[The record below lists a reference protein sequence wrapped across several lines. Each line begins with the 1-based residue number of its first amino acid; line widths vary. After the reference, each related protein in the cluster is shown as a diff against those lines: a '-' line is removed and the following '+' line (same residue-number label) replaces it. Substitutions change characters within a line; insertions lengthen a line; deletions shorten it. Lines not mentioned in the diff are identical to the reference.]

1 MGWADYAASIL
12 GATPGASNPQGSA
25 IDYESHPAART
36 LGGSDR
42 DLLSCPMPFVE
53 SQQEATQEQVHEE
66 GLHHQLTVGQMT
78 MVAVGGSIGTGL
90 LLGSAAALEI
100 AGPSVILS
108 YVVATFIAYTVAMA
122 LGELAS
128 VHPAA
133 GSFGVYGELYLNQY
147 LGFLCRA
154 AYWAS
159 IAFSIGAELVASATY
174 MTYWLPALP
183 GEIWVVV
190 FSALLLLVNLRSVG
204 SFGRFEFWFSMI
216 KFATIVAFIL
226 AGAALLLSGRV
237 AQQYTAHGGFLPKGP
252 IAPLLAVF
260 WAIYAFGGV
269 EMLAV
274 TTGESRSA
282 KDIPRAARLTF
293 FLLAG
298 LYLGAIIILVGV
310 MPWNHAGVSES
321 PFVSVLRL
329 AKVPAAAFFM
339 NFVVLTAA
347 LSGANAKLY
356 VASRLLFSMGRTGW
370 APVSVGKLNA
380 SGSPRLALLVS
391 SYGIVTALIIE
402 NWAPKQAF
410 LYIMGAAFSGL
421 ILSWVVSLAAHVSF
435 RWRLTPEQVA
445 ALPIRSPFG
454 LWGSIL
460 GFVLVSAAVLQTL
473 LSSRINE
480 VGGLVF
486 FVVLTVAY
494 IFLKSNRRTM

>member
-1 MGWADYAASIL
+1 MPLATAASEV
-12 GATPGASNPQGSA
+12 Q
-25 IDYESHPAART
+25 
-36 LGGSDR
+36 
-42 DLLSCPMPFVE
+42 
-53 SQQEATQEQVHEE
+53 EE
-66 GLHHQLTVGQMT
+66 GLHHQLTAGQMT

-108 YVVATFIAYTVAMA
+108 YIVAAFIAYTVAMA

-128 VHPAA
+128 VHPSA

-154 AYWAS
+154 GYWAS

-174 MTYWLPALP
+174 MTYWLPAVP
-183 GEIWVVV
+183 GEVWVLV
-190 FSALLLLVNLRSVG
+190 FSALLLVVNLRSVS
-204 SFGRFEFWFSMI
+204 SFGRFEFWFAMI

-226 AGAALLLSGRV
+226 AGGALLFSGHV
-237 AQQYTAHGGFLPKGP
+237 APQYTAQGGFLPRGP

-260 WAIYAFGGV
+260 LAIYAFGGV

-274 TTGESRSA
+274 TTGESRSS

-293 FLLAG
+293 FMLAG
-298 LYLGAIIILVGV
+298 LYLGAIIVLVGV

-329 AKVPAAAFFM
+329 AKVPAVAYFM

-356 VASRLLFSMGRTGW
+356 VASRLLFSMGRSGW
-370 APVSVGKLNA
+370 APARLGKLNA

-402 NWAPKQAF
+402 HWAPKQAF
-410 LYIMGAAFSGL
+410 LYIMGAAFLGL
-421 ILSWVVSLAAHVSF
+421 ILSWVISLAAHVSF
-435 RWRLTPEQVA
+435 RRRLTAQDVA
-445 ALPIRSPFG
+445 ALPMRSPLG
-454 LWGSIL
+454 IWGSML
-460 GFVLVSAAVLQTL
+460 GFVLVSIAVIHTL
-473 LSSRINE
+473 FSSRVNE
-480 VGGLVF
+480 VSGLIF
-486 FVVLTVAY
+486 FAALTLAY
-494 IFLKSNRRTM
+494 LLLKGRHRTS

>member
-1 MGWADYAASIL
+1 
-12 GATPGASNPQGSA
+12 
-25 IDYESHPAART
+25 
-36 LGGSDR
+36 
-42 DLLSCPMPFVE
+42 
-53 SQQEATQEQVHEE
+53 
-66 GLHHQLTVGQMT
+66 MT

-90 LLGSAAALEI
+90 LLGSAAALEV
-100 AGPSVILS
+100 AGPGVILS
-108 YVVATFIAYTVAMA
+108 YIIAAFIAYTVAMA

-128 VHPAA
+128 THPAA

-174 MTYWLPALP
+174 MTYWLPAVP
-183 GEIWVVV
+183 GEVWVIV
-190 FSALLLLVNLRSVG
+190 FSALLLLVNLRSV
-204 SFGRFEFWFSMI
+204 SSYGRFEFWFSMI

-226 AGAALLLSGRV
+226 AGAALLFSGHV
-237 AQQYTAHGGFLPKGP
+237 APQYTVHGGFLPKGP

-274 TTGESRSA
+274 TTGESRST
-282 KDIPRAARLTF
+282 KDIPRATRLTI

-298 LYLGAIIILVGV
+298 VYLGAITVLVGV

-321 PFVSVLRL
+321 PFVSVLRV
-329 AKVPAAAFFM
+329 ARIPAAAYFM

-356 VASRLLFSMGRTGW
+356 VASRLLFSMGRSGW
-370 APVSVGKLNA
+370 APASLGKLNA
-380 SGSPRLALLVS
+380 AGSPRLALLVS

-421 ILSWVVSLAAHVSF
+421 IFSWVVSLAAHVSF
-435 RWRLTPEQVA
+435 RRRLTSQQVA
-445 ALPIRSPFG
+445 ALPMRSPLG
-454 LWGSIL
+454 IWGSLL
-460 GFVLVSAAVLQTL
+460 GFVLALATVLHTL
-473 LSSRINE
+473 LSTRVNAI
-480 VGGLVF
+480 GGLVF
-486 FVVLTVAY
+486 FAALTLAY
-494 IFLKSNRRTM
+494 LPLKRHRTR

>member
-1 MGWADYAASIL
+1 
-12 GATPGASNPQGSA
+12 
-25 IDYESHPAART
+25 
-36 LGGSDR
+36 
-42 DLLSCPMPFVE
+42 
-53 SQQEATQEQVHEE
+53 
-66 GLHHQLTVGQMT
+66 MT

-90 LLGSAAALEI
+90 LLGSAAALEM
-100 AGPSVILS
+100 AGPGVIVS
-108 YVVATFIAYTVAMA
+108 YIVAAFIAYTVAMA

-128 VHPAA
+128 MHPAA

-147 LGFLCRA
+147 VGFLCRA
-154 AYWAS
+154 GYWAS
-159 IAFSIGAELVASATY
+159 IAFSIGAELVASASY
-174 MTYWLPALP
+174 MSYWLPAVP
-183 GEIWVVV
+183 GEIWVVL
-190 FSALLLLVNLRSVG
+190 FSALLLLVNLRSVLA
-204 SFGRFEFWFSMI
+204 FGRFEFWFAMI
-216 KFATIVAFIL
+216 KFSTIVAFIL
-226 AGAALLLSGRV
+226 AGAALLLSGHV
-237 AQQYTAHGGFLPKGP
+237 AQQYTAQGGFLPKGP

-274 TTGESRSA
+274 TTGESRSPE
-282 KDIPRAARLTF
+282 DIPRAARLTF

-298 LYLGAIIILVGV
+298 VYLGAITVLVGV

-329 AKVPAAAFFM
+329 ARIPGAALCM

-370 APVSVGKLNA
+370 APARLGKLNA

-421 ILSWVVSLAAHVSF
+421 IFSWVVSLAAHVSF
-435 RWRLTPEQVA
+435 RRRLTPQQVA
-445 ALPIRSPFG
+445 ALPMRSPLG
-454 LWGSIL
+454 IWGSAL
-460 GFVLVSAAVLQTL
+460 GFVLVSAAIIQTIR
-473 LSSRINE
+473 SSRVNQL
-480 VGGLVF
+480 GALVF
-486 FVVLTVAY
+486 FVGLTLAY
-494 IFLKSNRRTM
+494 FLLKRRRQAS

>member
-1 MGWADYAASIL
+1 
-12 GATPGASNPQGSA
+12 
-25 IDYESHPAART
+25 
-36 LGGSDR
+36 
-42 DLLSCPMPFVE
+42 
-53 SQQEATQEQVHEE
+53 
-66 GLHHQLTVGQMT
+66 MT

-90 LLGSAAALEI
+90 LLGSAAALEV

-108 YVVATFIAYTVAMA
+108 YLVAAFIAYTVAMA

-133 GSFGVYGELYLNQY
+133 GSFGVYGELYLNPY

-154 AYWAS
+154 GYWAS
-159 IAFSIGAELVASATY
+159 IAFSIGAELTASAAY
-174 MTYWLPALP
+174 MAYWFPAVP
-183 GEIWVVV
+183 GVVWVLV
-190 FSALLLLVNLRSVG
+190 FSVLLLLVNLRSVLA
-204 SFGRFEFWFSMI
+204 FGRFEFWLSMI
-216 KFATIVAFIL
+216 KFSTIVAFIL
-226 AGAALLLSGRV
+226 AGTALLVSGRV
-237 AQQYTAHGGFLPKGP
+237 APQYTAHGGFLPKGP

-260 WAIYAFGGV
+260 FAIYAFGGV

-274 TTGESRSA
+274 TTGESSSS

-298 LYLGAIIILVGV
+298 VYLGAIVVLVGV

-321 PFVSVLRL
+321 PFVSVLRM
-329 AKVPAAAFFM
+329 AHVPAAAYFM

-370 APVSVGKLNA
+370 APANLGKLNA

-402 NWAPKQAF
+402 NWAPQQAF

-421 ILSWVVSLAAHVSF
+421 ILSWVISLAAHISF
-435 RWRLTPEQVA
+435 RRRLTPEQLV
-445 ALPIRSPFG
+445 ALPMRSPLG
-454 LWGSIL
+454 TWGSIV
-460 GFVLVSAAVLQTL
+460 GFVLASIAVLHTL
-473 LSSRINE
+473 FATRINA
-480 VGGLVF
+480 VAGLVF
-486 FVVLTVAY
+486 LAALTAAY
-494 IFLKSNRRTM
+494 LLLKRRRPV

>member
-1 MGWADYAASIL
+1 M
-12 GATPGASNPQGSA
+12 PQSPDP
-25 IDYESHPAART
+25 IH
-36 LGGSDR
+36 
-42 DLLSCPMPFVE
+42 
-53 SQQEATQEQVHEE
+53 EQ
-66 GLHHQLTVGQMT
+66 GLHHQLTAGQMT

-108 YVVATFIAYTVAMA
+108 YLVAAFIAYTVAMA

-128 VHPAA
+128 VNPAA

-154 AYWAS
+154 GYWAS
-159 IAFSIGAELVASATY
+159 IAFSIGAELTASATY
-174 MTYWLPALP
+174 MSYWLPAVP
-183 GEIWVVV
+183 GVVWVFV
-190 FSALLLLVNLRSVG
+190 FSVLLVLVNLRSVLA
-204 SFGRFEFWFSMI
+204 FGRFEFWFAMI
-216 KFATIVAFIL
+216 KFSTIVLFIL
-226 AGAALLLSGRV
+226 AGTALLVSGRV
-237 AQQYTAHGGFLPKGP
+237 TPQYTAQGGFLPKGP
-252 IAPLLAVF
+252 TAPLLAVF
-260 WAIYAFGGV
+260 FAIYAFGGV

-298 LYLGAIIILVGV
+298 LYLAAITVLVGV

-329 AKVPAAAFFM
+329 AKVPAAAYLM

-356 VASRLLFSMGRTGW
+356 VSSRLLFSMGRTGW
-370 APVSVGKLNA
+370 APASLGKLNA

-402 NWAPKQAF
+402 HWAAQRAF

-421 ILSWVVSLAAHVSF
+421 ILSWVISLAAHVSF
-435 RWRLTPEQVA
+435 RRSLTPQQVA
-445 ALPIRSPFG
+445 ALPMRSPLG
-454 LWGSIL
+454 MWGSVL
-460 GFVLVSAAVLQTL
+460 GFILATIAVLHTL
-473 LSSRINE
+473 FATRINAI
-480 VGGLVF
+480 GGLVF
-486 FVVLTVAY
+486 FAGLTAAY
-494 IFLKSNRRTM
+494 LLLKRSRAT

>member
-1 MGWADYAASIL
+1 MPQAP
-12 GATPGASNPQGSA
+12 ATP
-25 IDYESHPAART
+25 DLTYE
-36 LGGSDR
+36 
-42 DLLSCPMPFVE
+42 
-53 SQQEATQEQVHEE
+53 Q

-108 YVVATFIAYTVAMA
+108 YLVAAFIAYTVSMA
-122 LGELAS
+122 LGELS
-128 VHPAA
+128 SMHPAA
-133 GSFGVYGELYLNQY
+133 GSFGLYGELYLNQY

-154 AYWAS
+154 AYWAA
-159 IAFSIGAELVASATY
+159 IAFSIGAELTASAAY
-174 MTYWLPALP
+174 MAYWFPAVR
-183 GEIWVVV
+183 GELWVIL
-190 FSALLLLVNLRSVG
+190 FSALLLIVNLRSVLA
-204 SFGRFEFWFSMI
+204 FGRFEFWFAMI

-226 AGAALLLSGRV
+226 AGAALLLGGRV
-237 AQQYTAHGGFLPKGP
+237 APQYTAHGGFLPKGP
-252 IAPLLAVF
+252 TAPLLAIF

-274 TTGESRSA
+274 TTGESRSS
-282 KDIPRAARLTF
+282 KDIPRASRLTF

-298 LYLGAIIILVGV
+298 VYLGAITVLVGV
-310 MPWNHAGVSES
+310 MPWNHAGASES

-329 AKVPAAAFFM
+329 ARVPAAAFFM

-370 APVSVGKLNA
+370 APARLGKLNA
-380 SGSPRLALLVS
+380 SGSPRLALLIS

-421 ILSWVVSLAAHVSF
+421 IFSWVVSLAAHISF
-435 RWRLTPEQVA
+435 RWRLTPQQVA
-445 ALPIRSPFG
+445 ALPMRSPLG
-454 LWGSIL
+454 VWGSIL
-460 GFVLVSAAVLQTL
+460 GFVLASAAVLHTL
-473 LSSRINE
+473 FATRINE
-480 VGGLVF
+480 IGGLVF
-486 FVVLTVAY
+486 FAALTIAY
-494 IFLKSNRRTM
+494 FILKRRRR

>member
-1 MGWADYAASIL
+1 
-12 GATPGASNPQGSA
+12 
-25 IDYESHPAART
+25 
-36 LGGSDR
+36 
-42 DLLSCPMPFVE
+42 
-53 SQQEATQEQVHEE
+53 
-66 GLHHQLTVGQMT
+66 MT

-90 LLGSAAALEI
+90 LLGSAAALEV
-100 AGPSVILS
+100 AGPGVIIS
-108 YVVATFIAYTVAMA
+108 YIIAAFIAYTVAMA

-128 VHPAA
+128 MHPAA
-133 GSFGVYGELYLNQY
+133 GSFAVYGELYLNQY

-154 AYWAS
+154 AYWAA

-174 MTYWLPALP
+174 MNYWFPAVP
-183 GEIWVVV
+183 GEAWVLL

-226 AGAALLLSGRV
+226 AGAALLFSGKV
-237 AQQYTAHGGFLPKGP
+237 APQYTAQGGFLPKGP

-274 TTGESRSA
+274 TTGESRSST
-282 KDIPRAARLTF
+282 DISRATRLTF

-298 LYLGAIIILVGV
+298 VYLGAITILVGV
-310 MPWNHAGVSES
+310 MSWNHTGVSES

-329 AKVPAAAFFM
+329 AKVPAAAYFM

-370 APVSVGKLNA
+370 APAWLGKLNP

-391 SYGIVTALIIE
+391 SYGIITALLIE

-421 ILSWVVSLAAHVSF
+421 IFSWIVSLAAHVSF

-445 ALPIRSPFG
+445 KLPMRSPFG
-454 LWGSIL
+454 IWGSIV
-460 GFVLVSAAVLQTL
+460 GFVLVSAAVLHTL
-473 LSSRINE
+473 FASRINAF
-480 VGGLVF
+480 GGLAF
-486 FVVLTVAY
+486 FAILTVAY
-494 IFLKSNRRTM
+494 ILLRRRRT

>member
-1 MGWADYAASIL
+1 MPLATAASEV
-12 GATPGASNPQGSA
+12 Q
-25 IDYESHPAART
+25 
-36 LGGSDR
+36 
-42 DLLSCPMPFVE
+42 
-53 SQQEATQEQVHEE
+53 EE
-66 GLHHQLTVGQMT
+66 GLHHQLTAGQMT

-108 YVVATFIAYTVAMA
+108 YIVAAFIAYTVAMA

-128 VHPAA
+128 VHPSA

-154 AYWAS
+154 GYWAS

-174 MTYWLPALP
+174 MTYWLPAVP
-183 GEIWVVV
+183 GEVWVLV
-190 FSALLLLVNLRSVG
+190 FSALLLVVNLRSVS
-204 SFGRFEFWFSMI
+204 SFGRFEFWFAMI

-226 AGAALLLSGRV
+226 AGGALLFSGHV
-237 AQQYTAHGGFLPKGP
+237 APQYTAQGGFLPRGP

-260 WAIYAFGGV
+260 LAIYAFGGV

-274 TTGESRSA
+274 TTGESRSS

-293 FLLAG
+293 FMLAG
-298 LYLGAIIILVGV
+298 LYLGAIIVLVGV

-329 AKVPAAAFFM
+329 AKVPAAAYFM

-356 VASRLLFSMGRTGW
+356 VASRLLFSMGRSGW
-370 APVSVGKLNA
+370 APARLGKLNA

-402 NWAPKQAF
+402 HWAPKQAF
-410 LYIMGAAFSGL
+410 LYIMGAAFLGL
-421 ILSWVVSLAAHVSF
+421 ILSWVISLAAHVSF
-435 RWRLTPEQVA
+435 RRRLTAQDVA
-445 ALPIRSPFG
+445 ALPMRSPLG
-454 LWGSIL
+454 IWGSML
-460 GFVLVSAAVLQTL
+460 GFVLVSIAVIHTL
-473 LSSRINE
+473 FSSRVNE
-480 VGGLVF
+480 VSGLIF
-486 FVVLTVAY
+486 FAALTLAY
-494 IFLKSNRRTM
+494 LLLKGRHRTS

>member
-1 MGWADYAASIL
+1 
-12 GATPGASNPQGSA
+12 
-25 IDYESHPAART
+25 
-36 LGGSDR
+36 
-42 DLLSCPMPFVE
+42 
-53 SQQEATQEQVHEE
+53 
-66 GLHHQLTVGQMT
+66 
-78 MVAVGGSIGTGL
+78 
-90 LLGSAAALEI
+90 
-100 AGPSVILS
+100 
-108 YVVATFIAYTVAMA
+108 
-122 LGELAS
+122 
-128 VHPAA
+128 
-133 GSFGVYGELYLNQY
+133 
-147 LGFLCRA
+147 
-154 AYWAS
+154 
-159 IAFSIGAELVASATY
+159 
-174 MTYWLPALP
+174 
-183 GEIWVVV
+183 
-190 FSALLLLVNLRSVG
+190 LLLLVNLRSVG

-226 AGAALLLSGRV
+226 AGAALMFSGRV
-237 AQQYTAHGGFLPKGP
+237 APQYTAHGGFFPKGP
-252 IAPLLAVF
+252 VAPLLAVF
-260 WAIYAFGGV
+260 LAIYAFGGV

-329 AKVPAAAFFM
+329 AKIPAAAFFM

-370 APVSVGKLNA
+370 APAKLGKLNA

-402 NWAPKQAF
+402 NWAPQQAF

-435 RWRLTPEQVA
+435 RWRLTREQIA
-445 ALPIRSPFG
+445 ALPMRSPLG
-454 LWGSIL
+454 IYGSML
-460 GFVLVSAAVLQTL
+460 GFVLVSVAVLHTL
-473 LSSRINE
+473 FSSRVNQI
-480 VGGLVF
+480 GGLVF
-486 FVVLTVAY
+486 FLLLTAAY
-494 IFLKSNRRTM
+494 IFLNRSRK